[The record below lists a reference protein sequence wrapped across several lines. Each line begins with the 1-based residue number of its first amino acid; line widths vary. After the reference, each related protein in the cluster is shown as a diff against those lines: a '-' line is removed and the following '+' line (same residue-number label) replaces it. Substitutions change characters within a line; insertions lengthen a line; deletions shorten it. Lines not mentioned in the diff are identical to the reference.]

1 MKPLAPP
8 PSRRLPLW
16 LRLTALI
23 VVLVMAPL
31 GASAYL
37 IGQVSDVASNFGAA
51 EAKGTIGALEKASDA
66 YHNLFETTKRLHA
79 EIADRLSKRRDLHDP
94 HTPPPLQQILTE
106 ESRVEPSLR
115 AIEVLRGETTI
126 AEAHRAVSGAGLR
139 DKTVDQPLDDQG
151 SSPSGSAAEGRR
163 GSIDDVGTTLRLT
176 FEVSA
181 TLQDEMQH
189 LKQSLDSARTIAE
202 LRSRLPESYRNG
214 FILLVSLAA
223 IGAALGGIIYATR
236 LTRRIQALVVTAR
249 KVGRG
254 DLDERVRLR
263 GSDEV
268 AEFGVAFDAMLD
280 QLAKARRD
288 LEHQQR
294 MSVWQ
299 DVARQLAHEIKNPL
313 TPIQLAVQEAVSQ
326 YKGDDARYAKMLATT
341 KEIVEEEIASLGRL
355 VDTFRTLGQLP
366 KVAAAPI
373 ALAEVIEELQLQPQL
388 AARLELQPP
397 PVPVTVRADKLLLK
411 RVLVNLVEN
420 GIHAGQEAGSDGK
433 VVVSWSA
440 DVAGDAVRITIDD
453 HGKGIAPGDREKI
466 FEPYVTTKATGTGLG
481 LAISRKIVIEH
492 GGELSVAATPP
503 VTGGARFIVSLP
515 LRSAEQSL
523 M

>member
-1 MKPLAPP
+1 MSAAGPP
-8 PSRRLPLW
+8 ARRLPLW

-23 VVLVMAPL
+23 VLLVMAPL
-31 GASAYL
+31 GASAWL
-37 IGQVSDVASNFGAA
+37 IGQVSKVAANFGAA
-51 EAKGTIGALEKASDA
+51 EANVTMGALEKASDA
-66 YHNLFETTKRLHA
+66 YHDLFETTKRLHA
-79 EIADRLSKRRDLHDP
+79 EIADRLVKRRDLKDL
-94 HTPPPLQQILTE
+94 TVPLPVQQILTE

-115 AIEVLRGETTI
+115 AIAILRPDGTTL
-126 AEAHRAVSGAGLR
+126 AEASRPASGAGLR
-139 DKTVDQPLDDQG
+139 DKVVEQALGDGGAQ
-151 SSPSGSAAEGRR
+151 
-163 GSIDDVGTTLRLT
+163 IRLT

-181 TLQDEMQH
+181 TLQAEMQQ
-189 LKQSLDSARTIAE
+189 LKQSLDNARTIAE
-202 LRSRLPESYRNG
+202 LRSRLPDSYRLG

-223 IGAALGGIIYATR
+223 IGAAAGGITYATL
-236 LTRRIQALVVTAR
+236 LTRRIQQIVTSAR

-263 GSDEV
+263 GSDEI
-268 AEFGVAFDAMLD
+268 AELGTAFDTMLD

-326 YKGDDARYAKMLATT
+326 YKGDDARYARMLATT

-366 KVAAAPI
+366 KVSASPI
-373 ALAEVIEELQLQPQL
+373 ALAELIEELQLQPQL
-388 AARLELQPP
+388 AARLELRPP
-397 PVPVTVRADKLLLK
+397 ETPVVVRADKLLLK

-433 VVVSWSA
+433 VLVGWSA
-440 DVAGDAVRITIDD
+440 DPATDAVRITVDD
-453 HGKGIAPGDREKI
+453 HGKGIAAADRDKI

-481 LAISRKIVIEH
+481 LAISRKIIIEH
-492 GGELSVAATPP
+492 GGELSVTPERP
-503 VTGGARFIVSLP
+503 ATGGARFVVSLP
-515 LRSAEQSL
+515 LRGADQSL
-523 M
+523 A